1 MTDMSGY
8 LDLERGC
15 FMRPKRRRTSSLTD
29 AVEQECEYLL
39 VEAALEWE
47 QRRDWTVRS
56 RVGTRYRA
64 VLTVDEWTDAPLVEI
79 RDRESDEVLKTMKVC
94 ITCWFRD

>member
-1 MTDMSGY
+1 
-8 LDLERGC
+8 
-15 FMRPKRRRTSSLTD
+15 MRPKRRRTSSLTD

-47 QRRDWTVRS
+47 QRRDWTVHS

-79 RDRESDEVLKTMKVC
+79 RDRESGEVLKTMEVC